1 MKIRISEED
10 WVHISLASLHN
21 AVIYWL
27 DGKRLMKVNEKCT
40 PEVIINEGVE
50 VICDDTFVEIQK

>member
-1 MKIRISEED
+1 MNTRISEED

-27 DGKRLMKVNEKCT
+27 GQAFDES
-40 PEVIINEGVE
+40 
-50 VICDDTFVEIQK
+50 

>member
-1 MKIRISEED
+1 MNTRISEED

-27 DGKRLMKVNEKCT
+27 DGKRLMKVNDSSF
-40 PEVIINEGVE
+40 G
-50 VICDDTFVEIQK
+50 FRMSS